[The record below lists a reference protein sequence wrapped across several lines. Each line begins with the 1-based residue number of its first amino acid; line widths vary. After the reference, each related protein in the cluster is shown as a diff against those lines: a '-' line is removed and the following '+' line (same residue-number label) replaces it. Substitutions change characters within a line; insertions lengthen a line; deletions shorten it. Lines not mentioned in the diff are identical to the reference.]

1 MKKSIEAQ
9 AVLTNNFFAW
19 LRSLNLAFT
28 FLTRLPMPTLLKIA
42 DNDNQR
48 SSLCFPFVG
57 LCIGLVLASIALV
70 PTAESN
76 SALVAASVLLV
87 WVFITG
93 GLHIDGLADSADAW
107 LGGLGNQQRSLE
119 IMKDPR
125 CGSGG
130 LMAVGSLL
138 IAKFAALQG
147 IISASHSISQ
157 NASASNSL
165 DITEI
170 FFALTAL
177 PMIARA
183 ASLGIFNSCPYVSNE
198 GSAKAFLQGVSH
210 NILSV
215 FIAAYLLLA
224 LILVSGLGVTTV
236 LICSSAMFI
245 SWFLLRR
252 LMMRRLGGCTGDT
265 AGATVELV
273 ELTGLMSLSFLLNH

>member
-1 MKKSIEAQ
+1 MKESIEAQ
-9 AVLTNNFFAW
+9 AVLTKNFIAW
-19 LRSLNLAFT
+19 LRSINLAFT

-42 DNDNQR
+42 DSDNQR

-57 LCIGLVLASIALV
+57 LCIGLVLASIALA
-70 PTAESN
+70 PTSESN
-76 SALVAASVLLV
+76 SPLVAACVLLV

-130 LMAVGSLL
+130 LMAVASLL

-157 NASASNSL
+157 NSSASYNL
-165 DITEI
+165 DITAI

-198 GSAKAFLQGVSH
+198 GSAKAFLQGVSQK
-210 NILSV
+210 ILSV
-215 FIAAYLLLA
+215 FIAAYLFLA
-224 LILVSGLGVTTV
+224 LMLLSGLGVTTV
-236 LICSSAMFI
+236 LICSSVMFI

-273 ELTGLMSLSFLLNH
+273 ELAGLMSLSFMLNQ